1 MNTIKI
7 HAGKT
12 LMVAHRGVSGL
23 ERENTVAAFLA
34 AGNRSY
40 YGMET
45 DIYRT
50 NDGNFI
56 LNHDGNLARIA
67 GENLKVEEASYETL
81 RRITLYDMD
90 GTKRRVDLHLASLE
104 EYVSICKR
112 YEKVGVLELKSA
124 FTDEEIAEIVAR
136 IESFDYL
143 ADITFISFNYDNLL
157 KVRAIRPDAT
167 CQFLTGDASDEMIAR
182 LVGDKLDLD
191 VHHSALTEERIAALH
206 AAGIRVNCW
215 TVDEKERAEQ
225 LAAWGVDYITSNILE
240 AEA

>member
-7 HAGKT
+7 NAGKT

-90 GTKRRVDLHLASLE
+90 GNKRRVDLHLASLE

-143 ADITFISFNYDNLL
+143 AGITFISFSYDNLL
-157 KVRAIRPDAT
+157 KVRAIRPEAT

-215 TVDEKERAEQ
+215 TVDDKDRAEE